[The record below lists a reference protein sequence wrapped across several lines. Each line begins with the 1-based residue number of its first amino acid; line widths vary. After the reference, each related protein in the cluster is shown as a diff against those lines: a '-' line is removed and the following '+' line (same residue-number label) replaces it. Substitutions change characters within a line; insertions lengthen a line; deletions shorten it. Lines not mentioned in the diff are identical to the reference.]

1 MQAIQETGTGYK
13 IKYAIEVPA
22 DSPASFSLDGKG
34 SSNTLVKGEAG
45 CPQTSDF
52 FQYIPEGAA
61 IRRFRLEN
69 GNDQIVVA
77 AMEGFSGEIKINALG
92 NEQTINVPAE
102 AIPTPEPK
110 LPQRERPPEIK
121 SLVDK
126 PHSPPSID
134 PGSSSEPTRT
144 EASANIRTDH
154 SFKLVDYILPS
165 PDQAGAGSCLY
176 MTATGI
182 AEVLL
187 NKSLGIKKPQ
197 LGGPT
202 DLSEQ
207 WTIGLSRQHALLNN
221 YTDAVDLLARGGAV
235 PDSHLKFKAYS
246 QSSWIL
252 EPPPALAETT
262 PRYTMPPVEKVVLF
276 NAGGEG
282 TQRSNGVMG
291 QKAIEEIKTFLK
303 ENESPVLFTYQP
315 PGVNYWHANM
325 VIGYDDTRQV
335 FITRDSAFG
344 TKQNEIYQYGNQSP
358 WGNIPYRGEYEMSYQ
373 QVMAWGNHATG
384 YRLANKA
391 RDEELASK

>member
-1 MQAIQETGTGYK
+1 MQTVKEQGTGYA

-22 DSPASFSLDGKG
+22 GSPASINLEGKG
-34 SSNTLVKGEAG
+34 RSNPGLTGHVE
-45 CPQTSDF
+45 CPASSDF
-52 FQYIPEGAA
+52 FGYVPEGAA
-61 IRRFRLEN
+61 IRRFRLAN

-77 AMEGFSGEIKINALG
+77 AMEGYSGNITINALG
-92 NEQTINVPAE
+92 KERSINVKTQTGGSPRELAPHVE
-102 AIPTPEPK
+102 KQPEPQEQAVK
-110 LPQRERPPEIK
+110 PQLAAPPLLK
-121 SLVDK
+121 TPDT
-126 PHSPPSID
+126 SP
-134 PGSSSEPTRT
+134 SE
-144 EASANIRTDH
+144 NVRTDH

-207 WTIGLSRQHALLNN
+207 WTIGLSRQIGLSNN
-221 YTDAVDLLARGGAV
+221 YTAAVDLVVRGGAV
-235 PDSHLKFKAYS
+235 PDTHLKFKAYS
-246 QSSWIL
+246 TQSWIS
-252 EPPPALAETT
+252 EPPPAIAQTT
-262 PRYTMPPVEKVVLF
+262 PRYTMPNIDKVVLF

-291 QKAIEEIKTFLK
+291 QQAIEGIKKFLT
-303 ENESPVLFTYQP
+303 ENESPVLLTYQP

-344 TKQNEIYQYGNQSP
+344 KKQGEIYQYGNASP
-358 WGNIPYRGEYEMSYQ
+358 WGNIPYRGEYEMTYQ
-373 QVMAWGNHATG
+373 QVLAWGNHATG
-384 YRLANKA
+384 YRLAA
-391 RDEELASK
+391 QAADRRIASK